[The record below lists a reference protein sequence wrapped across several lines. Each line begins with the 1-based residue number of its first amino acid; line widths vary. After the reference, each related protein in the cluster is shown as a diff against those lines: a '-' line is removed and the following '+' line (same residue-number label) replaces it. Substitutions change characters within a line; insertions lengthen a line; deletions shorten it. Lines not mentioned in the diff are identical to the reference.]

1 MFKFGIITSALG
13 SGRRY
18 KNASSHSSSGGASA
32 RRSST
37 YSADPFGPDCLDD
50 AGKTGEPA
58 QAPATARGVEKIAPA
73 SLFSAPAAEANAAGT
88 AAAAKVPAKAAAKT
102 PPAKRAKA
110 ASTKHPVT
118 VVFGTS
124 AGSASSVLARA
135 GKKARPRED
144 SSGTES
150 DTSHEDLPLQPACK
164 RGQNGPK
171 NKQQALRE
179 YVVNQPAF
187 QTLTQHIPKEKA
199 EELLAIGLRFQGQGL
214 EIFFDDGPFLDF
226 CETIALFNGS
236 SKSIVKK
243 SKLKMLK
250 TWTNRNNEYYDYLG
264 GPRPQVLV
272 VRDMGNIVLTVKG
285 KHNLLMH
292 IDTEEER
299 LAHSLENMCRNA
311 ASDVMT
317 KLFEF
322 SRSLPSQVETV
333 NKYLNKRNAT
343 HEKSKQQMREQI
355 KILEERQGLNSGQ
368 AHRSLQGDAQFL
380 YRGLFP
386 EKKDRD
392 GETILRK
399 DETPVTFTAAEMVMK
414 ANPQIKSKQQVYS
427 RSIMAFA
434 NEPIIHATLLQ
445 RTAVTARMNRGED
458 HRTAHK
464 EVGKSKGINLAL
476 LFGIPE
482 DDVDQLADL
491 SFNKT
496 KGIEL
501 FGREQPLLQIEAGAD
516 AGGGGGGGDDDD
528 DEGGGEGSGLSSL
541 RRKRSHCLLDDYDDL
556 DESSS
561 DTSSS
566 ASLELS
572 PSMLQTKKKQRPN
585 QVMPHSYSPLAAGT
599 SRRAHGK
606 TPVSVHAAAL
616 KAGAVAKATE
626 PPPEEEE
633 DEEELSAY
641 EKERLAKIKRNNAF
655 LLNLGIHTLQAPV
668 TPPRHGAEPRAPD
681 KGKEEEEWTPV
692 LMIDKNDWLGI
703 VRAGEPTFEHVAKYL
718 RSEEGTVWREKHN
731 ITTVATAKE
740 LVDW

>member
-1 MFKFGIITSALG
+1 VDPGPPDAPGCLGPFLALVPLQDAQSAAERRATHIDPAMFKFGTISSALS

-18 KNASSHSSSGGASA
+18 KNASSHASSGGASA

-37 YSADPFGPDCLDD
+37 YSECLDD

-58 QAPATARGVEKIAPA
+58 PATARGVKKIPA
-73 SLFSAPAAEANAAGT
+73 ALFSAPAAEADTAGT
-88 AAAAKVPAKAAAKT
+88 AAVAKAPAKAAAKT
-102 PPAKRAKA
+102 ATAKKAKA
-110 ASTKHPVT
+110 ASTKHHCRSRDIGRQRQQRAGARQQESKTPRGLLRTRV
-118 VVFGTS
+118 GHEPQS
-124 AGSASSVLARA
+124 PAAAAGSQ
-135 GKKARPRED
+135 D
-144 SSGTES
+144 
-150 DTSHEDLPLQPACK
+150 
-164 RGQNGPK
+164 GQNGPK

-179 YVVNQPAF
+179 YVVKQPAF

-214 EIFFDDGPFLDF
+214 EILFADGPFLDF
-226 CETIALFNGS
+226 CVMIAKFNGTS
-236 SKSIVKK
+236 SSSVKK
-243 SKLKMLK
+243 SKFKMLQ
-250 TWTNRNNEYYDYLG
+250 TWTNRDNEHYEYVVSQQ
-264 GPRPQVLV
+264 RPQVLTM
-272 VRDMGNIVLTVKG
+272 RDMGNIVLMVKG

-292 IDTEEER
+292 IDTEEEG

-333 NKYLNKRNAT
+333 NKCLDECKAT

-368 AHRSLQGDAQFL
+368 ARRSLQGDAQFL

-399 DETPVTFTAAEMVMK
+399 DKTPVTFTAAEMVMK

-482 DDVDQLADL
+482 DDHDQLADL

-501 FGREQPLLQIEAGAD
+501 FGREQQLLQIEAGAD
-516 AGGGGGGGDDDD
+516 AGKGGGGGDDDDDD

-541 RRKRSHCLLDDYDDL
+541 RRKRSQLLLNDYDDL

-561 DTSSS
+561 NTSRS
-566 ASLELS
+566 ASLDFS
-572 PSMLQTKKKQRPN
+572 PSMLQTKKKSRPS

-599 SRRAHGK
+599 SWAVGK
-606 TPVSVHAAAL
+606 APVSVHAAAL
-616 KAGAVAKATE
+616 NAGAAAKATE
-626 PPPEEEE
+626 PPPEEEK
-633 DEEELSAY
+633 DEEE
-641 EKERLAKIKRNNAF
+641 KCRR
-655 LLNLGIHTLQAPV
+655 T
-668 TPPRHGAEPRAPD
+668 R
-681 KGKEEEEWTPV
+681 
-692 LMIDKNDWLGI
+692 
-703 VRAGEPTFEHVAKYL
+703 
-718 RSEEGTVWREKHN
+718 RSDSQ
-731 ITTVATAKE
+731 I
-740 LVDW
+740 